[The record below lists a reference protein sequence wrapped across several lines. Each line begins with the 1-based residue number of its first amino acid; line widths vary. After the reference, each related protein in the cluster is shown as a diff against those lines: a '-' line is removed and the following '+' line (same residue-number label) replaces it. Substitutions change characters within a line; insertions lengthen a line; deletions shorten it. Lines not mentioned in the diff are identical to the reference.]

1 MSGYSEDNWGGMT
14 TLSQPERKILHVD
27 MDAFYASIEM
37 RDNPTL
43 RGKPVIVGGAPERR
57 GVVSAA
63 SYAARKFG
71 VHSAMPMA
79 RALRLCPQ
87 AVCIFP
93 RLSVYAEVSQQIRE
107 IFARYTPQF
116 EPLSLDEA
124 FLDVTACEKL
134 FSGAEAIAQAIKQA
148 IRTELDL
155 VASVGVAPNK
165 FVAKIA
171 SDVNKPDGFVVVTP
185 GQVQSFLDPLPVSR
199 LWGAGKA
206 TVAVFERMGIRSI
219 GQLRRQSESWLQ
231 AHFGRHGEHLWHLA
245 HGMDTRDVI
254 SDAQAKSISH
264 ETTFA
269 EDLGN
274 EEVLEAWLLHLTE
287 QVAWRLR
294 RAELRGRTIQLK
306 LRFPDFK
313 TITRSHTLTEAT
325 NSTDKLWQI
334 VRQLLRDNWH
344 GKPAIR
350 LIGMGVAG
358 LQQQHEHMIQADLF
372 TQAPPRQAKVD
383 ALTDQINA
391 RFGPSTLQRGR
402 SKTRSTE

>member
-1 MSGYSEDNWGGMT
+1 MQVSKDWAT
-14 TLSQPERKILHVD
+14 TPERRILHVD

-37 RDNPTL
+37 RDNPAL
-43 RGKPVIVGGAPERR
+43 AGKPVIVGGDPQRR

-71 VHSAMPMA
+71 VHSAMPMT
-79 RALRLCPQ
+79 RALQRCPQ
-87 AVCIFP
+87 AIRLPP
-93 RLSVYAEVSQQIRE
+93 RIGYYAEVSQQIRE

-134 FSGAEAIAQAIKQA
+134 FGGAEAIAQAIKQA
-148 IRTELDL
+148 IRAELHL

-171 SDVNKPDGFVVVTP
+171 SDINKPDGYVVVKAA
-185 GQVQSFLDPLPVSR
+185 QVQAFLDPLPVSR

-206 TVAVFERMGIRSI
+206 TVAVFERMGIRTI
-219 GQLRRQSESWLQ
+219 AQLRRQSLPWLTT
-231 AHFGRHGEHLWHLA
+231 HFGRHGEHLWQLA
-245 HGMDTRDVI
+245 HGLDTREVI
-254 SDAQAKSISH
+254 SDSQAKSISH

-269 EDLGN
+269 EDIRDP
-274 EEVLEAWLLHLTE
+274 EVIEAWLLHLTE

-294 RAELRGRTIQLK
+294 RAALLGRTVQLK

-313 TITRSHTLTEAT
+313 TITRSHTLVQASH
-325 NSTDKLWQI
+325 STDALWQI
-334 VRQLLRDNWH
+334 VRQLLRDNWR
-344 GKPAIR
+344 GTPAIR
-350 LIGMGVAG
+350 LIGMGMAG
-358 LQQQHEHMIQADLF
+358 LQGAQADMQQQDLF
-372 TQAPPRQAKVD
+372 TPANPRQAQVD
-383 ALTDQINA
+383 ALTDEVNA

-402 SKTRSTE
+402 SKTRTTE

>member
-1 MSGYSEDNWGGMT
+1 MT
-14 TLSQPERKILHVD
+14 NTTQPERKILHVD
-27 MDAFYASIEM
+27 MDAFYASIEI
-37 RDNPTL
+37 RDNPDL

-87 AVCIFP
+87 AVRIAP
-93 RLSVYAEVSQQIRE
+93 RVAVYAEVSQLIRD
-107 IFARYTPQF
+107 IFARFTPQI

-134 FSGAEAIAQAIKQA
+134 FGGAESIAHAIKQA
-148 IRTELDL
+148 IRDELGL
-155 VASVGVAPNK
+155 VASVGLAPNK

-171 SDVNKPDGFVVVTP
+171 SDINKPDGYVVVAVD
-185 GQVQSFLDPLPVSR
+185 QVQNFLDPLPVSR

-206 TVAVFERMGIRSI
+206 TVAVFERMGIRTI
-219 GQLRRQSESWLQ
+219 AQLRRQSESWLS
-231 AHFGRHGEHLWHLA
+231 AHFGRHGEHLWQLA
-245 HGMDTRDVI
+245 HGIDNREVI

-269 EDLGN
+269 EDLN
-274 EEVLEAWLLHLTE
+274 DKETLEAWLLHLTE

-294 RAELRGRTIQLK
+294 RADLLGRTVQLK
-306 LRFPDFK
+306 LRYPDFK
-313 TITRSHTLTEAT
+313 TITRSHTLIEAT
-325 NSTDKLWQI
+325 ASTDSLWQI
-334 VRQLLRDNWH
+334 VRQLLRDNWP
-344 GKPAIR
+344 GSPAIR
-350 LIGMGVAG
+350 LIGMGVTG
-358 LQQQHEHMIQADLF
+358 LAHPEEQHMVQADLF
-372 TQAPPRQAKVD
+372 TPATPQKTKVD
-383 ALTDQINA
+383 TLTDEINA

-402 SKTRSTE
+402 SKTRMTE

>member
-1 MSGYSEDNWGGMT
+1 MT
-14 TLSQPERKILHVD
+14 NSSHTDRKILHVD

-37 RDNPTL
+37 RDNPAL
-43 RGKPVIVGGAPERR
+43 RGKPVIVGGAPQRR

-63 SYAARKFG
+63 SYEARKFG

-87 AVCIFP
+87 AIRIPP
-93 RLSVYAEVSQQIRE
+93 RLSVYADVSQQIRD

-134 FSGAEAIAQAIKQA
+134 FSGAETIARAIKQA
-148 IRTELDL
+148 IQTELAL

-165 FVAKIA
+165 FIAKIA
-171 SDVNKPDGFVVVTP
+171 SDVNKPDGFVVVDAD
-185 GQVQSFLDPLPVSR
+185 QVQSFLDPLPVSR

-206 TVAVFERMGIRSI
+206 TVAAFERMGVRTIA
-219 GQLRRQSESWLQ
+219 QLRRQSLPWLH
-231 AHFGRHGEHLWHLA
+231 AHFGRQGEHLWQLA
-245 HGMDTRDVI
+245 HGIDTREVI
-254 SDAQAKSISH
+254 TDAQAKSISH

-269 EDLGN
+269 EDIN
-274 EEVLEAWLLHLTE
+274 DKQVIEAWLLHLTE

-294 RAELRGRTIQLK
+294 RADLLGRTVQLK

-325 NSTDKLWQI
+325 HSTDSLWQI
-334 VRQLLRDNWH
+334 VRQLLRDNWQ
-344 GKPAIR
+344 GTPAIR
-350 LIGMGVAG
+350 LIGMGVSG
-358 LQQQHEHMIQADLF
+358 LQNSREQMIQADLF
-372 TQAPPRQAKVD
+372 VPATPKQTQVD
-383 ALTDQINA
+383 ALTDRINT
-391 RFGPSTLQRGR
+391 RFGPRTLQRGR
-402 SKTRSTE
+402 SKTRITE

>member
-1 MSGYSEDNWGGMT
+1 MT
-14 TLSQPERKILHVD
+14 NTTWPERKILHVD
-27 MDAFYASIEM
+27 MDAFYASIET
-37 RDNPTL
+37 RDNPSL

-87 AVCIFP
+87 AIRIPP
-93 RLSVYAEVSQQIRE
+93 RLSVYAEVSQQIRD

-134 FSGAEAIAQAIKQA
+134 FAGAEAIARAIKQA
-148 IRTELDL
+148 IRDELDL

-165 FVAKIA
+165 FIAKIA
-171 SDVNKPDGFVVVTP
+171 SDVNKPDGFVVVDTD
-185 GQVQSFLDPLPVSR
+185 QVQSFLDPLPVSR
-199 LWGAGKA
+199 LWGAGKV

-219 GQLRRQSESWLQ
+219 GQLRRQSESWLRT
-231 AHFGRHGEHLWHLA
+231 HFGRHGEHLWQLA
-245 HGMDTRDVI
+245 HGWDEREVI

-269 EDLGN
+269 EDIN
-274 EEVLEAWLLHLTE
+274 DKQVIEAWLLHLTE

-294 RAELRGRTIQLK
+294 RADLRGRTVQLK

-313 TITRSHTLTEAT
+313 TITRSHTLSEAT
-325 NSTDKLWQI
+325 HSTDSLWRL
-334 VRQLLRDNWH
+334 VRQLLRDNWQ
-344 GKPAIR
+344 GAPAIR

-358 LQQQHEHMIQADLF
+358 LQHSGEQMVQADLF
-372 TQAPPRQAKVD
+372 QQVAPKQAQVD

-402 SKTRSTE
+402 SKTRNTE